1 MQTKKEEV
9 SDSSEICEENEE
21 IKEYEELKYLKDEKM
36 KRILRKFKF
45 KYDED
50 LQFNVEKKMKE
61 HNLTLED
68 YGDLDYLYK
77 KFMII
82 Y

>member
-1 MQTKKEEV
+1 
-9 SDSSEICEENEE
+9 
-21 IKEYEELKYLKDEKM
+21 M

-50 LQFNVEKKMKE
+50 LQFNVEKKME
-61 HNLTLED
+61 EPNLTLED

-77 KFMII
+77 KFMKL